1 MDYAVMLFINFIEFL
16 VYSVNLIN
24 LFFLSSPL
32 KNQDGSMQRME
43 MAADEVCTT
52 QKAAELLGISVSSVQ
67 QLVEAGVI
75 EAWKT
80 KGGHRRI
87 PLSAVHAYKAAPQA
101 GIARAA
107 AAPGALAPAAQQDV
121 HAPVSVLVIEDNAMQ
136 RALYERQLAQWG
148 LPISVRF
155 CENGYQALIE
165 IARSHPDILLA
176 DIVMEGIDGYEVI
189 KTIFGYPELADVN
202 IAIVS
207 SLEADALEQRGGVP
221 EGVVFFP
228 KPVNFDELR
237 GYVRACCAHTVRK
250 RMRRAA

>member
-1 MDYAVMLFINFIEFL
+1 
-16 VYSVNLIN
+16 
-24 LFFLSSPL
+24 
-32 KNQDGSMQRME
+32 

-87 PLSAVHAYKAAPQA
+87 PLAAVHAYKAAPQNGA
-101 GIARAA
+101 TRAA
-107 AAPGALAPAAQQDV
+107 APVAAAKADV

-136 RALYERQLAQWG
+136 RALFERQLAQWD
-148 LPISVRF
+148 LPIAVRF

-189 KTIFGYPELADVN
+189 KTIFGYPELADMN

-207 SLEADALEQRGGVP
+207 SLEPDALTQRGGVP
-221 EGVVFFP
+221 DGVVFFP

-237 GYVRACCAHTVRK
+237 GYVRACCAQTVRK
-250 RMRRAA
+250 RQRRAA